1 MDGMIPTK
9 NPSALIAYYVGVFS
23 IIPCFGPIPA
33 IVALI
38 LGIKG
43 LKFAN
48 QHPQAKGKV
57 HAWVGIIMG
66 GLFTLIYGV
75 ISIFMLIAMAK
86 EASGG

>member
-23 IIPCFGPIPA
+23 ILPCFGPIPA
-33 IVALI
+33 IIALL

-48 QHPQAKGKV
+48 QHPEAKGKA

-66 GLFTLIYGV
+66 GLFTLIYGALT
-75 ISIFMLIAMAK
+75 IYMLIGIAK
-86 EASGG
+86 GT

>member
-9 NPSALIAYYVGVFS
+9 NPSALIAYYVGIFS

-43 LKFAN
+43 LNFVK
-48 QHPQAKGKV
+48 QHPEAKGKA
-57 HAWVGIIMG
+57 HAWVGIIVG
-66 GLFTLIYGV
+66 GLFGFGYLVIAVAVVLVGATDLID
-75 ISIFMLIAMAK
+75 
-86 EASGG
+86 

>member
-9 NPSALIAYYVGVFS
+9 NPSALIAYYVGIFS

-43 LKFAN
+43 LNFVK
-48 QHPQAKGKV
+48 QHPEAKGKA
-57 HAWVGIIMG
+57 HAWVGIITG
-66 GLFTLIYGV
+66 GLFTLIYGA
-75 ISIFMLIAMAK
+75 ISIFILIGIIT

>member
-23 IIPCFGPIPA
+23 ILPCFGPIPA

-38 LGIKG
+38 LGVKG

-48 QHPQAKGKV
+48 QHPEAKGKT

-66 GLFTLIYGV
+66 GLFTLIYGALTV
-75 ISIFMLIAMAK
+75 IMLVGAATNN
-86 EASGG
+86 